1 MVDDQQ
7 KKIMEL
13 EQKFLLF
20 EQKLLSGIDS
30 IQDNQQEAVAAI
42 VDIKEAI
49 FDPDKGLFARVK
61 DVENWKNT
69 SSRLLWI
76 ITTATVG
83 LVLAQIFKVM

>member
-1 MVDDQQ
+1 MDDQQ

-20 EQKLLSGIDS
+20 EQKLPSGIDS
-30 IQDNQQEAVAAI
+30 IKDNQHEAVVAI

-61 DVENWKNT
+61 EVETWKQT
-69 SSRLLWI
+69 SSKLLWI
-76 ITTATVG
+76 ITTSTVG

>member
-1 MVDDQQ
+1 MDDQQ

-30 IQDNQQEAVAAI
+30 IKDNQKEAVDAI

-61 DVENWKNT
+61 EVETWKET
-69 SSRLLWI
+69 SSKLLWI
-76 ITTATVG
+76 ITTSTVG

>member
-1 MVDDQQ
+1 MDDQQ
-7 KKIMEL
+7 KKIIEL

-30 IQDNQQEAVAAI
+30 IKDNQHEAVVAI

-61 DVENWKNT
+61 EVETWKQT
-69 SSRLLWI
+69 SSKLLWI
-76 ITTATVG
+76 ITTSTVG

>member
-1 MVDDQQ
+1 MDDQQ

-13 EQKFLLF
+13 KQKFLLF

-30 IQDNQQEAVAAI
+30 IKDNQHEAVVAI

-61 DVENWKNT
+61 EVETWKQT
-69 SSRLLWI
+69 SSKLLWI
-76 ITTATVG
+76 ITTSTVG

>member
-1 MVDDQQ
+1 MDDQQ

-30 IQDNQQEAVAAI
+30 IKDNQKEAVDAI

-61 DVENWKNT
+61 EVETWKET
-69 SSRLLWI
+69 SSKLLWI
-76 ITTATVG
+76 ITTSTVG
-83 LVLAQIFKVM
+83 LVLAQIFKIM

>member
-1 MVDDQQ
+1 MDDYQ

-49 FDPDKGLFARVK
+49 FDPDKGLFTRVK

-76 ITTATVG
+76 ITTSTVG
-83 LVLAQIFKVM
+83 LVLAQIFKIM

>member
-1 MVDDQQ
+1 MEDQQ
-7 KKIMEL
+7 KKIIQL

-30 IQDNQQEAVAAI
+30 IKDNQHEAVTAI

-61 DVENWKNT
+61 EVETWKET
-69 SSRLLWI
+69 SSKLLWV
-76 ITTATVG
+76 ITTSTVG
-83 LVLAQIFKVM
+83 LVLAQILKVI

>member
-1 MVDDQQ
+1 MDDQQ

-30 IQDNQQEAVAAI
+30 IKDNQHEAVVAI

-61 DVENWKNT
+61 EVETWKQT
-69 SSRLLWI
+69 SSKLLWI
-76 ITTATVG
+76 ITTSTVG
-83 LVLAQIFKVM
+83 LVLAQIFKIM

>member
-1 MVDDQQ
+1 MDDQQ

-30 IQDNQQEAVAAI
+30 IKDNQQEAVDAI

-61 DVENWKNT
+61 EVETWKET
-69 SSRLLWI
+69 SSKLLWI
-76 ITTATVG
+76 ITTSTVG
-83 LVLAQIFKVM
+83 LVLAQIFKIM

>member
-1 MVDDQQ
+1 MDDHR
-7 KKIMEL
+7 KKIMQL

-61 DVENWKNT
+61 EVENWKNT

-76 ITTATVG
+76 ITTSTIG
-83 LVLAQIFKVM
+83 LVLTQIFKIM